1 MLDRN
6 SYLVPRVV
14 ALYYLAAD
22 QVDYVF
28 RIVNGRTERLV
39 QLKAAAS
46 WQPLH
51 FTVASADWEDK
62 GSKDAAGRIKRQE
75 VSLFYP
81 GDGGDKDSE
90 LRNIELGRHLVR
102 LVYDNGDDFVLGSP
116 ATPLSCQVAFDSKRK
131 GSTLTFA
138 RNIAL

>member
-6 SYLVPRVV
+6 RYLVPRVV
-14 ALYYLAAD
+14 ALYYLPAD

-46 WQPLH
+46 WQPLA

-62 GSKDAAGRIKRQE
+62 GTKDASGRFKRQE
-75 VSLFYP
+75 VALFYP
-81 GDGGDKDSE
+81 GDDSDKDVQLRDIE
-90 LRNIELGRHLVR
+90 LRRHLVR
-102 LVYDNGDDFVLGSP
+102 IVYDNGEDFVLGSP

-131 GSTLTFA
+131 GSTLTFS
-138 RNIAL
+138 RNLAL